1 MIKSI
6 KIKNFAIIK
15 DTEFKFHS
23 GLNIITGETGA
34 GKSVVAT
41 AISLALGSRA
51 DSTFIRHGASKATI
65 EMVAVFEE
73 KEYTV
78 VREVSSNGKNRCII
92 NGNGVPLG
100 RLISISEKSAQI
112 HGQFDNNLLLDPESH
127 IDLLDTFG
135 GQNILSYYL
144 QYINAFNEFS
154 EIKNRYNAL
163 ITSIKEDS
171 SKADFYRFS
180 IEEIDRSNL
189 VVGEDA
195 ELEDRMKFLQ
205 NAESISRAL
214 SDSYDA
220 LTSGDFSAESLI
232 GSALSNLQSVSESTK
247 DIASLSDDLD
257 SLSIQLSD
265 IISKMHTLLD
275 SSDFSER
282 ELDKIM
288 ERLSLIDSLKKK
300 YAPTIEEILE
310 YRDLIFEKLS
320 NMGSFDEQKEEL
332 KSMLEESRLKLYST
346 GNQLT
351 EARKK
356 VAKKLSDAVV
366 SELAELNFKN
376 ADIEV
381 SITPLKSPGPK
392 GMDEVELFITTNKGE
407 PLKPLAKVASGGE
420 VSRIM
425 LAIKAIT
432 ADSENIST
440 LIFDE
445 VDTGISG
452 ITASIVG
459 SKLQNLASNH
469 QVISITHLPQI
480 AAKGDHNYR
489 IYKESDDSET
499 YAYVEEITGEEKI
512 MEIAR
517 LLGGTKI
524 TNATIENARDL
535 IDNN

>member
-92 NGNGVPLG
+92 NRNGVPLG

-232 GSALSNLQSVSESTK
+232 GSALSNLQSVSEYTK

>member
-15 DTEFKFHS
+15 DTEFNFHS

-34 GKSVVAT
+34 GKSIVAT

-51 DSTFIRHGASKATI
+51 DSTFIRHGAPKATI
-65 EMVAVFEE
+65 EMIAELGD

-78 VREVSSNGKNRCII
+78 VREISSNGKNRCII
-92 NGNGVPLG
+92 NGDGVPLG
-100 RLISISEKSAQI
+100 RLISISEKNAQI
-112 HGQFDNNLLLDPESH
+112 HGQFDNNLLLNPETH

-144 QYINAFNEFS
+144 QYINSFNEFS
-154 EIKNRYNAL
+154 EIKNRYNKL
-163 ITSIKEDS
+163 VTSIKEDS
-171 SKADFYRFS
+171 SKADYYRYS
-180 IEEIDRSNL
+180 IEEIDRANL
-189 VVGEDA
+189 VDGEDA

-205 NAESISRAL
+205 NAETISRAL

-220 LTSGDFSAESLI
+220 LTSGDFSAENLI
-232 GSALSNLQSVSESTK
+232 GSALSNIKSVSEYTK
-247 DIASLSDDLD
+247 DIDSLSDNLE

-282 ELDKIM
+282 ELDEIM

-300 YAPTIEEILE
+300 YAPTIRGILAH
-310 YRDLIFEKLS
+310 RDELSEKLN
-320 NMGSFDEQKEEL
+320 NMESFDEQKEKL
-332 KSMLEESRLKLYST
+332 KALLEESRLKLYSD
-346 GNQLT
+346 GNSLT

-356 VAKKLSDAVV
+356 IGKELSKAVV
-366 SELAELNFKN
+366 SELAQLNFKD
-376 ADIEV
+376 ADIDV
-381 SITPLKSPGPK
+381 TITPLKAPGPK

-407 PLKPLAKVASGGE
+407 PLKPLAKIASGGE

-459 SKLQNLASNH
+459 NKLQDLAANH

-489 IYKESDDSET
+489 IYKESNDTET
-499 YAYVEEITGEEKI
+499 FAYVEEITGEDKL

-524 TNATIENARDL
+524 TKATIENAREL
-535 IDNN
+535 IESH

>member
-6 KIKNFAIIK
+6 RIKNFAIIK
-15 DTEFKFHS
+15 DTEFRFHS

-34 GKSVVAT
+34 GKSIVAT

-65 EMVAVFEE
+65 EMIAELGD

-78 VREVSSNGKNRCII
+78 VREISSNGKNRCII
-92 NGNGVPLG
+92 NGDGVPLG
-100 RLISISEKSAQI
+100 RLISISEKNAQI
-112 HGQFDNNLLLDPESH
+112 HGQFDNNLLLNPETH

-144 QYINAFNEFS
+144 QYINSFNEFS
-154 EIKNRYNAL
+154 EIKNRYNKL
-163 ITSIKEDS
+163 VTSIKEDS
-171 SKADFYRFS
+171 SKADYYRYS
-180 IEEIDRSNL
+180 IEEIDRANL
-189 VVGEDA
+189 VDGEDA

-205 NAESISRAL
+205 NAETISRAL

-220 LTSGDFSAESLI
+220 LTSGDFSAENLI
-232 GSALSNLQSVSESTK
+232 GSALSNIKSVSEYTK
-247 DIASLSDDLD
+247 DIDSLSDNLE

-282 ELDKIM
+282 ELDEIM

-300 YAPTIEEILE
+300 YAPTIRGILAH
-310 YRDLIFEKLS
+310 RDELSEKLN
-320 NMGSFDEQKEEL
+320 NMESFDEQKEKL
-332 KSMLEESRLKLYST
+332 KALLEESRLKFYSD
-346 GNQLT
+346 GNSLT

-356 VAKKLSDAVV
+356 IGKELSKAVV
-366 SELAELNFKN
+366 SELAQLNFKD
-376 ADIEV
+376 AYIDV
-381 SITPLKSPGPK
+381 TITPLKAPGPK

-407 PLKPLAKVASGGE
+407 PLKPLAKIASGGE

-459 SKLQNLASNH
+459 NKLQDLAANH

-489 IYKESDDSET
+489 IYKESNDSET
-499 YAYVEEITGEEKI
+499 FAYVEEITGEDKL

-524 TNATIENARDL
+524 TKATIENAREL
-535 IDNN
+535 IESN

>member
-23 GLNIITGETGA
+23 GSNIITGETGA

-41 AISLALGSRA
+41 AISLVLGSRA

-189 VVGEDA
+189 VVGEDT
-195 ELEDRMKFLQ
+195 ELEDRMKVLQ

-232 GSALSNLQSVSESTK
+232 GSALSNLQSVSGYTK
-247 DIASLSDDLD
+247 DIASLSEDLD

-265 IISKMHTLLD
+265 VISKMHTLLD

-282 ELDKIM
+282 ELDEIM

-300 YAPTIEEILE
+300 YAPTIDEILE
-310 YRDLIFEKLS
+310 HRDLIFEKLS
-320 NMGSFDEQKEEL
+320 NMESFDEQKEEL

>member
-6 KIKNFAIIK
+6 RIKNFAIIK
-15 DTEFKFHS
+15 DTEFRFHS

-34 GKSVVAT
+34 GKSIVAT

-65 EMVAVFEE
+65 EMIAELGD

-78 VREVSSNGKNRCII
+78 VREISSNGKNRCII
-92 NGNGVPLG
+92 NGDGVPLG
-100 RLISISEKSAQI
+100 RLISISEKNAQI
-112 HGQFDNNLLLDPESH
+112 HGQFDNNLLLNPETH

-144 QYINAFNEFS
+144 QYINSFNEFS
-154 EIKNRYNAL
+154 EIKNRYNKL
-163 ITSIKEDS
+163 VTSIKEDS
-171 SKADFYRFS
+171 SKADYYRYS
-180 IEEIDRSNL
+180 IEEIDRANL
-189 VVGEDA
+189 VDGEDA

-205 NAESISRAL
+205 NAETISRAL

-220 LTSGDFSAESLI
+220 LTSGDFSAENLI
-232 GSALSNLQSVSESTK
+232 GSALSNIKSVSEYTK
-247 DIASLSDDLD
+247 DIDSLSDNLE

-282 ELDKIM
+282 ELDEIM

-300 YAPTIEEILE
+300 YAPTIRGILAH
-310 YRDLIFEKLS
+310 RDELSEKLN
-320 NMGSFDEQKEEL
+320 NMESFDEQKEEL
-332 KSMLEESRLKLYST
+332 KALLEESRLKLYSD
-346 GNQLT
+346 GKSLT

-356 VAKKLSDAVV
+356 IGKELSKAVV
-366 SELAELNFKN
+366 SELAQLNFKD
-376 ADIEV
+376 ADIDV
-381 SITPLKSPGPK
+381 TITPLKAPGPK

-407 PLKPLAKVASGGE
+407 PLKPLAKIASGGE

-459 SKLQNLASNH
+459 NKLQDLAANH

-499 YAYVEEITGEEKI
+499 FAYVEEITGEDKL

-524 TNATIENARDL
+524 TKATIENAREL
-535 IDNN
+535 IESN

>member
-6 KIKNFAIIK
+6 RIKNFAIIK
-15 DTEFKFHS
+15 DTEFRFHS

-34 GKSVVAT
+34 GKSIVAT

-65 EMVAVFEE
+65 EMIAELGD

-78 VREVSSNGKNRCII
+78 VREISSNGKNRCII
-92 NGNGVPLG
+92 NGDGVPLG
-100 RLISISEKSAQI
+100 RLISISEKNAQI
-112 HGQFDNNLLLDPESH
+112 HGQFDNNLLLNPETH

-144 QYINAFNEFS
+144 QYINSFNEFS
-154 EIKNRYNAL
+154 EIKNRYNKL
-163 ITSIKEDS
+163 VTSIKEDS
-171 SKADFYRFS
+171 SKADYYRYS
-180 IEEIDRSNL
+180 IEEIDRANL
-189 VVGEDA
+189 VDGEDA

-205 NAESISRAL
+205 NAETISRAL

-220 LTSGDFSAESLI
+220 LTSGDFSAENLI
-232 GSALSNLQSVSESTK
+232 GSALSNIKSVSEYTK
-247 DIASLSDDLD
+247 DIDSLSDNLE

-282 ELDKIM
+282 ELDEIM

-300 YAPTIEEILE
+300 YAPTIRGILAH
-310 YRDLIFEKLS
+310 RDELSEKLN
-320 NMGSFDEQKEEL
+320 NMESFDEQKEKL
-332 KSMLEESRLKLYST
+332 KALLEESRLKLYSD
-346 GNQLT
+346 GNSLT

-356 VAKKLSDAVV
+356 IGKELSKAVV
-366 SELAELNFKN
+366 SELAQLNFKD
-376 ADIEV
+376 ADIDV
-381 SITPLKSPGPK
+381 TITPLKAPGPK

-407 PLKPLAKVASGGE
+407 PLKPLAKIASGGE

-459 SKLQNLASNH
+459 NELQDLAANH

-489 IYKESDDSET
+489 IYKESNDSET
-499 YAYVEEITGEEKI
+499 FAYVEEITGEDKL

-524 TNATIENARDL
+524 TKATIENAREL
-535 IDNN
+535 IESN

>member
-6 KIKNFAIIK
+6 RIKNFAIIK
-15 DTEFKFHS
+15 DTEFRFHS

-34 GKSVVAT
+34 GKSIVAT

-65 EMVAVFEE
+65 EMIAELGD

-78 VREVSSNGKNRCII
+78 VREISSNGKNRCII
-92 NGNGVPLG
+92 NGDGVPLG
-100 RLISISEKSAQI
+100 RLISISEKNAQI
-112 HGQFDNNLLLDPESH
+112 HGQFDNNLLLNPETH

-144 QYINAFNEFS
+144 QYINSFNEFS
-154 EIKNRYNAL
+154 EIKNRYNKL
-163 ITSIKEDS
+163 VTSIKEDS
-171 SKADFYRFS
+171 SKADYYRYS
-180 IEEIDRSNL
+180 IEEIDRANL
-189 VVGEDA
+189 VDGEDA

-205 NAESISRAL
+205 NAETISRAL

-220 LTSGDFSAESLI
+220 LTSGDFSAENLI
-232 GSALSNLQSVSESTK
+232 GSALSNIKSVSEYTK
-247 DIASLSDDLD
+247 DIDSLSDNLE

-282 ELDKIM
+282 ELDEIM

-300 YAPTIEEILE
+300 YAPTIRGILAH
-310 YRDLIFEKLS
+310 RDELSEKLN
-320 NMGSFDEQKEEL
+320 NMESFDEQKEEL
-332 KSMLEESRLKLYST
+332 KALLEESRLKLYSD
-346 GNQLT
+346 GKSLT

-356 VAKKLSDAVV
+356 IGKELSKAVV
-366 SELAELNFKN
+366 SELAQLNFKD
-376 ADIEV
+376 ADIDV
-381 SITPLKSPGPK
+381 SITPLKAPGPK

-459 SKLQNLASNH
+459 NKLQDLAANH

-480 AAKGDHNYR
+480 AAKGEHNYR

-499 YAYVEEITGEEKI
+499 FAYVEEITGEDKL

-524 TNATIENARDL
+524 TTATIENAREL
-535 IDNN
+535 IDSN

>member
-154 EIKNRYNAL
+154 DIKNRYNAL

-232 GSALSNLQSVSESTK
+232 GSALSNLQSVSGYTK
-247 DIASLSDDLD
+247 DIASLSEDLD

-265 IISKMHTLLD
+265 VISKMHTLLD

-282 ELDKIM
+282 ELDEIM

-300 YAPTIEEILE
+300 YAPTIDEILE
-310 YRDLIFEKLS
+310 HRDLIFEKLS
-320 NMGSFDEQKEEL
+320 NMGSFDGQKEEL

>member
-100 RLISISEKSAQI
+100 RLVSISEKSAQI

-154 EIKNRYNAL
+154 DIKNRYNTL

-180 IEEIDRSNL
+180 IEEINRTNL

-232 GSALSNLQSVSESTK
+232 GSALSNLQSVSGYTK
-247 DIASLSDDLD
+247 DIASLSEDLD

-265 IISKMHTLLD
+265 VISKMHTLLD

-282 ELDKIM
+282 ELDEIM

>member
-6 KIKNFAIIK
+6 RIKNFAIIK
-15 DTEFKFHS
+15 DTEFRFHS

-34 GKSVVAT
+34 GKSIVAT

-65 EMVAVFEE
+65 EMIAELGD

-78 VREVSSNGKNRCII
+78 VREISSNGKNRCII
-92 NGNGVPLG
+92 NGDGVPLG
-100 RLISISEKSAQI
+100 RLISISEKNAQI
-112 HGQFDNNLLLDPESH
+112 HGQFDNNLLLNPETH

-144 QYINAFNEFS
+144 QYINSFNEFS
-154 EIKNRYNAL
+154 EIKNRYNKL
-163 ITSIKEDS
+163 VTSIKEDS
-171 SKADFYRFS
+171 SKADYYRYS
-180 IEEIDRSNL
+180 IEEIDRANL
-189 VVGEDA
+189 VDGEDA

-205 NAESISRAL
+205 NAETISRAL

-220 LTSGDFSAESLI
+220 LTSGDFSAENLI
-232 GSALSNLQSVSESTK
+232 GSALSNIKSVSEYTK
-247 DIASLSDDLD
+247 DIDSLSDNLE

-282 ELDKIM
+282 ELDEIM

-300 YAPTIEEILE
+300 YAPTIRGILAH
-310 YRDLIFEKLS
+310 RDELSEKLN
-320 NMGSFDEQKEEL
+320 NMESFDEQKEKL
-332 KSMLEESRLKLYST
+332 KALLEESRLKLYSD
-346 GNQLT
+346 GKSLT

-356 VAKKLSDAVV
+356 IGKELSKAVV
-366 SELAELNFKN
+366 SELAQLNFKD
-376 ADIEV
+376 ADIDV
-381 SITPLKSPGPK
+381 TITPLKAPGPK

-407 PLKPLAKVASGGE
+407 PLKPLAKIASGGE

-459 SKLQNLASNH
+459 NKLQDLAANH

-499 YAYVEEITGEEKI
+499 FAYVEEITGEDKL

-524 TNATIENARDL
+524 TKATIENAREL
-535 IDNN
+535 IDSN

>member
-65 EMVAVFEE
+65 EMIAVFEE

-189 VVGEDA
+189 VVGEDT
-195 ELEDRMKFLQ
+195 ELEDRMKVLQ

-232 GSALSNLQSVSESTK
+232 GSALSNLQSVSGYTK
-247 DIASLSDDLD
+247 DIASLSEDLD

-265 IISKMHTLLD
+265 VISKMHTLLD

-282 ELDKIM
+282 ELDEIM

-320 NMGSFDEQKEEL
+320 NMGSFDEQKEKL

-356 VAKKLSDAVV
+356 VAKELSDAVV

>member
-6 KIKNFAIIK
+6 RIKNFAIIK
-15 DTEFKFHS
+15 DTEFRFHS

-34 GKSVVAT
+34 GKSIVAT

-65 EMVAVFEE
+65 EMIAELGD

-78 VREVSSNGKNRCII
+78 VREISSNGKNRCII
-92 NGNGVPLG
+92 NGDGVPLG
-100 RLISISEKSAQI
+100 RLISISEKNAQI
-112 HGQFDNNLLLDPESH
+112 HGQFDNNLLLNPETH

-144 QYINAFNEFS
+144 QYINSFNEFS
-154 EIKNRYNAL
+154 EIKNRYNKL
-163 ITSIKEDS
+163 VTSIKEDS
-171 SKADFYRFS
+171 SKADYYRYS
-180 IEEIDRSNL
+180 IEEIDRANL
-189 VVGEDA
+189 VDGEDA

-205 NAESISRAL
+205 NAETISRAL

-220 LTSGDFSAESLI
+220 LTSGDFSAENLI
-232 GSALSNLQSVSESTK
+232 GSALSNIKSVSEYTK
-247 DIASLSDDLD
+247 DIDSLSDNLE

-282 ELDKIM
+282 ELDEIM

-300 YAPTIEEILE
+300 YAPTIRGILAH
-310 YRDLIFEKLS
+310 RDELSEKLN
-320 NMGSFDEQKEEL
+320 NMESFDEQKEKL
-332 KSMLEESRLKLYST
+332 KALLEESRLKLYSD
-346 GNQLT
+346 GNSLT

-356 VAKKLSDAVV
+356 IGKELSKAVV
-366 SELAELNFKN
+366 SELAQLNFKD
-376 ADIEV
+376 ADIDV
-381 SITPLKSPGPK
+381 TITPLKAPGPK

-407 PLKPLAKVASGGE
+407 PLKSLAKIASGGE

-459 SKLQNLASNH
+459 NKLQDLAANH

-489 IYKESDDSET
+489 IYKESNDSET
-499 YAYVEEITGEEKI
+499 FAYVEEITGEDKL

-524 TNATIENARDL
+524 TKATIENAREL
-535 IDNN
+535 IESR

>member
-15 DTEFKFHS
+15 DTEFNFHS

-51 DSTFIRHGASKATI
+51 DSTFIRHGASKATV
-65 EMVAVFEE
+65 EMIAELGD

-78 VREVSSNGKNRCII
+78 VREISSNGKNRCII
-92 NGNGVPLG
+92 NGDGVPLG
-100 RLISISEKSAQI
+100 RLISISEKNAQI
-112 HGQFDNNLLLDPESH
+112 HGQFDNNLLLNPETH

-144 QYINAFNEFS
+144 TYINSFNEFS
-154 EIKNRYNAL
+154 EIKDKYNKL
-163 ITSIKEDS
+163 VTSIKEDS
-171 SKADFYRFS
+171 SKADYYRYS
-180 IEEIDRSNL
+180 IEEIDRANL
-189 VVGEDA
+189 VDGEDA

-205 NAESISRAL
+205 NAEAISRAL

-220 LTSGDFSAESLI
+220 LTSGDFSAENLI
-232 GSALSNLQSVSESTK
+232 GSALSNIKSVSEYTK
-247 DIASLSDDLD
+247 DIDSLSDNLE

-282 ELDKIM
+282 ELDEIM

-300 YAPTIEEILE
+300 YAPTIREILA
-310 YRDLIFEKLS
+310 YRNELSEKLN
-320 NMGSFDEQKEEL
+320 NMDSFDEQKEEL
-332 KSMLEESRLKLYST
+332 KALLEESRLKLYSD
-346 GNQLT
+346 GNALT

-356 VAKKLSDAVV
+356 VGKELSEAVV
-366 SELAELNFKN
+366 SELTQLNFKD
-376 ADIEV
+376 ADIKV
-381 SITPLKSPGPK
+381 AITPLKAPGPK

-452 ITASIVG
+452 LTASIVG
-459 SKLQNLASNH
+459 NKLQSLARNH

-499 YAYVEEITGEEKI
+499 FAYVEEITGEDKL

-524 TNATIENARDL
+524 TKATIENARDL
-535 IDNN
+535 IESH

>member
-15 DTEFKFHS
+15 DTEFNFHS

-51 DSTFIRHGASKATI
+51 DSTFIRHGASKATV
-65 EMVAVFEE
+65 EMLAEFGD

-78 VREVSSNGKNRCII
+78 VREISSNGKNRCII
-92 NGNGVPLG
+92 NGDGVPLG
-100 RLISISEKSAQI
+100 RLISISEKNAQI
-112 HGQFDNNLLLDPESH
+112 HGQFDNNLLLNPETH

-144 QYINAFNEFS
+144 TYINSFNEFS
-154 EIKNRYNAL
+154 DIKNKYNKL
-163 ITSIKEDS
+163 VTSIKEDS
-171 SKADFYRFS
+171 SKADYYRYS
-180 IEEIDRSNL
+180 IEEIDRANL
-189 VVGEDA
+189 VDGEDA

-205 NAESISRAL
+205 NAEAISRAL

-220 LTSGDFSAESLI
+220 LTSGDFSAENLI
-232 GSALSNLQSVSESTK
+232 GSALSNIKSVSEYTK
-247 DIASLSDDLD
+247 DIDSLSDNLE

-282 ELDKIM
+282 ELDEIM
-288 ERLSLIDSLKKK
+288 ESLSLIDSLKKK
-300 YAPTIEEILE
+300 YAPTIREILA
-310 YRDLIFEKLS
+310 YRNELSEKLN
-320 NMGSFDEQKEEL
+320 NMDSFDEQKEEL
-332 KSMLEESRLKLYST
+332 KALLEESRLKLYSD
-346 GNQLT
+346 GNALT

-356 VAKKLSDAVV
+356 VGKELSEAVV
-366 SELAELNFKN
+366 SELTQLNFKD

-381 SITPLKSPGPK
+381 AITPLKAPGPK
-392 GMDEVELFITTNKGE
+392 GIDEVELFITTNKGE

-459 SKLQNLASNH
+459 NKLQSLARNH

-499 YAYVEEITGEEKI
+499 FAYVEEITGEDKL

-524 TNATIENARDL
+524 TKATIENARDL
-535 IDNN
+535 IESH

>member
-6 KIKNFAIIK
+6 RIKNFAIIK
-15 DTEFKFHS
+15 DTEFRFHS

-34 GKSVVAT
+34 GKSIVAT

-51 DSTFIRHGASKATI
+51 DSTFIRHGASNATI
-65 EMVAVFEE
+65 EMIAEFGG

-78 VREVSSNGKNRCII
+78 VREISSNGKNRCII
-92 NGNGVPLG
+92 NGDGVPLG
-100 RLISISEKSAQI
+100 RLISISEKNAQI
-112 HGQFDNNLLLDPESH
+112 HGQFDNNLLLNPETH

-144 QYINAFNEFS
+144 QYINSFNEFS
-154 EIKNRYNAL
+154 EIKNRYNKL
-163 ITSIKEDS
+163 VTSIKEDS
-171 SKADFYRFS
+171 SKADYYRYS
-180 IEEIDRSNL
+180 IEEIDRANL
-189 VVGEDA
+189 VDGEDT

-205 NAESISRAL
+205 NAETISRAL

-220 LTSGDFSAESLI
+220 LTSGDFSAENLI
-232 GSALSNLQSVSESTK
+232 GSALSNIKSVSEYTK
-247 DIASLSDDLD
+247 DIDSLSDNLE

-282 ELDKIM
+282 ELDEIM

-300 YAPTIEEILE
+300 YAPTIRGILAH
-310 YRDLIFEKLS
+310 RDELSEKLN
-320 NMGSFDEQKEEL
+320 NMESFDEQKEEL
-332 KSMLEESRLKLYST
+332 KALLEESRLKLYSE
-346 GNQLT
+346 GKSLT

-356 VAKKLSDAVV
+356 IGKELSKAVL
-366 SELAELNFKN
+366 SELAQLNFKD
-376 ADIEV
+376 ADIDV
-381 SITPLKSPGPK
+381 TITPLKAPGPK

-459 SKLQNLASNH
+459 NKLQDLAANH

-489 IYKESDDSET
+489 IYKESNDTET
-499 YAYVEEITGEEKI
+499 FAYVEEITGEDKL

-524 TNATIENARDL
+524 TTATIENAREL
-535 IDNN
+535 IDSN

>member
-73 KEYTV
+73 KEYAV

-189 VVGEDA
+189 VVGEDT
-195 ELEDRMKFLQ
+195 ELEDRMKVLQ

-232 GSALSNLQSVSESTK
+232 GSALSNLQSVSEYTK

-288 ERLSLIDSLKKK
+288 ERLSLIDSIKKK

-320 NMGSFDEQKEEL
+320 KMGSFDEQKEEL

>member
-15 DTEFKFHS
+15 DTEFEFHS

-154 EIKNRYNAL
+154 DIKNRYNAL

-232 GSALSNLQSVSESTK
+232 GSALSNLQSVSGYTK
-247 DIASLSDDLD
+247 DIASLSEDLD

-265 IISKMHTLLD
+265 VISKMHTLLD

-282 ELDKIM
+282 ELDEIM

-300 YAPTIEEILE
+300 YAPTIDEILE
-310 YRDLIFEKLS
+310 HRDLIFEKLS

-381 SITPLKSPGPK
+381 SIIPLKSPGPK

>member
-232 GSALSNLQSVSESTK
+232 GSALSNLQSVSEYTK

-535 IDNN
+535 IDTN

>member
-127 IDLLDTFG
+127 IDLLDNFG
-135 GQNILSYYL
+135 GQNVLSYYL

-171 SKADFYRFS
+171 SKADFYRYS

-232 GSALSNLQSVSESTK
+232 GSALSNLQSVSGYTK
-247 DIASLSDDLD
+247 DIASLSEDLD

-265 IISKMHTLLD
+265 VISKMHTLLD

-282 ELDKIM
+282 ELDEIM
-288 ERLSLIDSLKKK
+288 ERLSLIDILKKK

-310 YRDLIFEKLS
+310 HRDLIFEKLS

-366 SELAELNFKN
+366 SELAELNLKN

-445 VDTGISG
+445 IDTGISG

>member
-15 DTEFKFHS
+15 DTEFNFHS

-51 DSTFIRHGASKATI
+51 DSTFIRHGASKATV
-65 EMVAVFEE
+65 EMIAELGD

-78 VREVSSNGKNRCII
+78 VREISSNGKNRCII
-92 NGNGVPLG
+92 NGDGVPLG
-100 RLISISEKSAQI
+100 RLISISEKNAQI
-112 HGQFDNNLLLDPESH
+112 HGQFDNNLLLNPETH

-144 QYINAFNEFS
+144 TYINSFNEFS
-154 EIKNRYNAL
+154 DIKNRYNKL
-163 ITSIKEDS
+163 VTSIKEDS
-171 SKADFYRFS
+171 SKADYYRYS
-180 IEEIDRSNL
+180 IEEIDRANL
-189 VVGEDA
+189 VDGEDA
-195 ELEDRMKFLQ
+195 ELEDRMKILQ
-205 NAESISRAL
+205 NAEAISRAL

-220 LTSGDFSAESLI
+220 LTSGDFSAENLI
-232 GSALSNLQSVSESTK
+232 GSALSNIKSVSEYTK
-247 DIASLSDDLD
+247 DIDSLSDNLE

-282 ELDKIM
+282 ELDEIM

-300 YAPTIEEILE
+300 YAPTIREIISHRNELS
-310 YRDLIFEKLS
+310 EKLN
-320 NMGSFDEQKEEL
+320 NMDSFDEQKEEL
-332 KSMLEESRLKLYST
+332 KALLEESRLKLYSD
-346 GNQLT
+346 GNVLT

-356 VAKKLSDAVV
+356 VGKELSEAVV
-366 SELAELNFKN
+366 SELTQLNFKD

-381 SITPLKSPGPK
+381 AITPLKAPGPK
-392 GMDEVELFITTNKGE
+392 GIDEVELFITTNKGE

-459 SKLQNLASNH
+459 NKLQSLARNH

-499 YAYVEEITGEEKI
+499 FAYVEEITGEDKL

-524 TNATIENARDL
+524 TKATIENARDL
-535 IDNN
+535 IESN

>member
-6 KIKNFAIIK
+6 RIKNFAIIK
-15 DTEFKFHS
+15 DTEFRFHS

-34 GKSVVAT
+34 GKSIVAT

-65 EMVAVFEE
+65 EMIAELGD

-78 VREVSSNGKNRCII
+78 VREISSNGKNRCII
-92 NGNGVPLG
+92 NGDGVPLG
-100 RLISISEKSAQI
+100 RLISISEKNAQI
-112 HGQFDNNLLLDPESH
+112 HGQFDNNLLLNPETH

-144 QYINAFNEFS
+144 QYINSFNEFS
-154 EIKNRYNAL
+154 EIKNRYNKL
-163 ITSIKEDS
+163 VTSIKEDS
-171 SKADFYRFS
+171 SKADYYRYS
-180 IEEIDRSNL
+180 IEEIDRANL
-189 VVGEDA
+189 VDGEDA

-205 NAESISRAL
+205 NAETISRAL

-220 LTSGDFSAESLI
+220 LTSGDFSAENLI
-232 GSALSNLQSVSESTK
+232 GSALSNIKSVSEYTK
-247 DIASLSDDLD
+247 DIDSLSDNLE

-282 ELDKIM
+282 ELDEIM

-300 YAPTIEEILE
+300 YAPTIRGILAH
-310 YRDLIFEKLS
+310 RDELSEKLN
-320 NMGSFDEQKEEL
+320 NMESFDEQKEEL
-332 KSMLEESRLKLYST
+332 KALLEESRLKLYSD
-346 GNQLT
+346 GKSLT

-356 VAKKLSDAVV
+356 IGKELSKAVV
-366 SELAELNFKN
+366 SELAQLNFKD
-376 ADIEV
+376 ADIDV
-381 SITPLKSPGPK
+381 TITPLKAPGPK

-407 PLKPLAKVASGGE
+407 PLKPLAKIASGGE

-459 SKLQNLASNH
+459 NKLQDLAANH

-499 YAYVEEITGEEKI
+499 FAYVEEITGEDKL

-524 TNATIENARDL
+524 TKATIENAREL
-535 IDNN
+535 IESH

>member
-6 KIKNFAIIK
+6 RIKNFAIIK
-15 DTEFKFHS
+15 DTEFRFHS

-34 GKSVVAT
+34 GKSIVAT

-65 EMVAVFEE
+65 EMIAELGD

-78 VREVSSNGKNRCII
+78 VREISSNGKNRCII
-92 NGNGVPLG
+92 NGDGVPLG
-100 RLISISEKSAQI
+100 RLISISEKNAQI
-112 HGQFDNNLLLDPESH
+112 HGQFDNNHLLNPETH

-144 QYINAFNEFS
+144 QYINSFNEFS
-154 EIKNRYNAL
+154 EIKNRYNKL
-163 ITSIKEDS
+163 VTSIKEDS
-171 SKADFYRFS
+171 SKADYYRYS
-180 IEEIDRSNL
+180 IEEIDRANL
-189 VVGEDA
+189 VDGEDA

-205 NAESISRAL
+205 NAETISRAL

-220 LTSGDFSAESLI
+220 LTSGDFSAENLI
-232 GSALSNLQSVSESTK
+232 GSALSNIKSVSEYTK
-247 DIASLSDDLD
+247 DIDSLSDNLE

-282 ELDKIM
+282 ELDEIM

-300 YAPTIEEILE
+300 YAPTIRGILAH
-310 YRDLIFEKLS
+310 RDELSEKLN
-320 NMGSFDEQKEEL
+320 NMESFDEQKEKL
-332 KSMLEESRLKLYST
+332 KALLEESRLKLYSD
-346 GNQLT
+346 GNSLT

-356 VAKKLSDAVV
+356 IGKELSKAVV
-366 SELAELNFKN
+366 SELAQLNFKD
-376 ADIEV
+376 ADIDV
-381 SITPLKSPGPK
+381 TITPLKAPGPK

-407 PLKPLAKVASGGE
+407 PLKPLAKIASGGE

-459 SKLQNLASNH
+459 NKLQDLAANH

-489 IYKESDDSET
+489 IYKESNDSET
-499 YAYVEEITGEEKI
+499 FAYVEEITGEDKL

-524 TNATIENARDL
+524 TKATIENAREL
-535 IDNN
+535 IESN

>member
-100 RLISISEKSAQI
+100 RLISISEKNAQI

-171 SKADFYRFS
+171 SKADFYRYS

-232 GSALSNLQSVSESTK
+232 GSALSNLQSISGYTK
-247 DIASLSDDLD
+247 DIASLSEDLD

-265 IISKMHTLLD
+265 VISKKHTLLD

-282 ELDKIM
+282 ELDEIM

-310 YRDLIFEKLS
+310 HRDLIFERLS
-320 NMGSFDEQKEEL
+320 NIGSFDEQKEEL

>member
-154 EIKNRYNAL
+154 DIKNRYNAL

-232 GSALSNLQSVSESTK
+232 GSVLSNLQSVSGYTK
-247 DIASLSDDLD
+247 DIASLSEDLD

-265 IISKMHTLLD
+265 VISKMHTLLD

-282 ELDKIM
+282 ELDEIM

-300 YAPTIEEILE
+300 YAPTIDEILE
-310 YRDLIFEKLS
+310 HRDLIFEKLS

-469 QVISITHLPQI
+469 QIISITHLPQI

>member
-232 GSALSNLQSVSESTK
+232 GSALSNLQSVSEYTK

-265 IISKMHTLLD
+265 VISKMHTLLD

-282 ELDKIM
+282 ELDEIM

-320 NMGSFDEQKEEL
+320 NMESFDEQKEEL

>member
-1 MIKSI
+1 MIKSLR
-6 KIKNFAIIK
+6 IKNFAIIK
-15 DTEFKFHS
+15 DTEFNFHS

-41 AISLALGSRA
+41 AISLSLGSRA
-51 DSTFIRHGASKATI
+51 DSTFIRHGASKATV
-65 EMVAVFEE
+65 EMIAELGD

-78 VREVSSNGKNRCII
+78 VREISSNGKNRCII
-92 NGNGVPLG
+92 NGDGVPLG
-100 RLISISEKSAQI
+100 RLISISEKNAQI
-112 HGQFDNNLLLDPESH
+112 HGQFDNNLLLNPETH

-135 GQNILSYYL
+135 GQTILSYYL
-144 QYINAFNEFS
+144 TYINSFNDFS
-154 EIKNRYNAL
+154 DIKNRYNKL
-163 ITSIKEDS
+163 VTSIKEDS
-171 SKADFYRFS
+171 YKADYYRYS
-180 IEEIDRSNL
+180 IEEIDRANL
-189 VVGEDA
+189 VDGEDA

-205 NAESISRAL
+205 NAEAISRAL

-220 LTSGDFSAESLI
+220 LTSGDFSAENLI
-232 GSALSNLQSVSESTK
+232 GSALSNIKSVSEYTK
-247 DIASLSDDLD
+247 DIDSLSDNLE

-282 ELDKIM
+282 ELDEIM

-300 YAPTIEEILE
+300 YAPTIREIISHRNELS
-310 YRDLIFEKLS
+310 EKLN
-320 NMGSFDEQKEEL
+320 NMESFDEQKEAL
-332 KSMLEESRLKLYST
+332 KALLEESRLKLYSD
-346 GNQLT
+346 GNALT

-356 VAKKLSDAVV
+356 VGKELSEAVV
-366 SELAELNFKN
+366 SELTQLNFKD

-381 SITPLKSPGPK
+381 AITPLKAPGPK

-459 SKLQNLASNH
+459 NKLQSLARNH

-489 IYKESDDSET
+489 IYKQSDDSET
-499 YAYVEEITGEEKI
+499 FAYVEEITGEDKL

-524 TNATIENARDL
+524 TKATIENARDL
-535 IDNN
+535 IESH

>member
-15 DTEFKFHS
+15 DTEFEFHS

-154 EIKNRYNAL
+154 DIKNRYNAL

-232 GSALSNLQSVSESTK
+232 GSALSNLQSVSGYTK
-247 DIASLSDDLD
+247 DIASLSEDLD

-265 IISKMHTLLD
+265 VISKMHTLLD

-282 ELDKIM
+282 ELDEIM

-300 YAPTIEEILE
+300 YAPTIDEILE
-310 YRDLIFEKLS
+310 HRDLIFEKLS

>member
-100 RLISISEKSAQI
+100 RLISISEKNAQI

-171 SKADFYRFS
+171 SKADFYRYS

-232 GSALSNLQSVSESTK
+232 GSALSNLQSISGYTK
-247 DIASLSDDLD
+247 DIASLSEDLD

-265 IISKMHTLLD
+265 VISKMHTLLD

-282 ELDKIM
+282 ELDEIM

-310 YRDLIFEKLS
+310 HRDLIFERLS
-320 NMGSFDEQKEEL
+320 NIGSFDEQKEEL

-469 QVISITHLPQI
+469 QIISITHLPQI

>member
-15 DTEFKFHS
+15 DTEFNFHS

-51 DSTFIRHGASKATI
+51 DSTFIRHGASKATV
-65 EMVAVFEE
+65 EMLAEFGD

-78 VREVSSNGKNRCII
+78 VREISSNGKNRCII
-92 NGNGVPLG
+92 NGDGVPLG
-100 RLISISEKSAQI
+100 RLISISEKNAQI
-112 HGQFDNNLLLDPESH
+112 HGQFDNNLLLNPETH

-144 QYINAFNEFS
+144 TYINSFNEFS
-154 EIKNRYNAL
+154 EIKDKYNKL
-163 ITSIKEDS
+163 VTSIKEDS
-171 SKADFYRFS
+171 SKADYYRYS
-180 IEEIDRSNL
+180 IEEIDRANL
-189 VVGEDA
+189 VDGEDA

-205 NAESISRAL
+205 NAEAISRAL

-220 LTSGDFSAESLI
+220 LTSGDFSAENLI
-232 GSALSNLQSVSESTK
+232 GSALSNIKSVSEYTK
-247 DIASLSDDLD
+247 DIDSLSDNLE

-282 ELDKIM
+282 ELDEIM

-300 YAPTIEEILE
+300 YAPTIREILA
-310 YRDLIFEKLS
+310 YRNEISETLN
-320 NMGSFDEQKEEL
+320 NMDSFDEQKEEL
-332 KSMLEESRLKLYST
+332 KALLEESRLKLYSD
-346 GNQLT
+346 GNALT

-356 VAKKLSDAVV
+356 VGKELSEAVV
-366 SELAELNFKN
+366 SELTQLNFKD

-381 SITPLKSPGPK
+381 AITPLKAPGPK

-459 SKLQNLASNH
+459 NKLQSLARNH

-499 YAYVEEITGEEKI
+499 FAYVEEITGEDKL

-524 TNATIENARDL
+524 TKATIENARDL
-535 IDNN
+535 IESH

>member
-15 DTEFKFHS
+15 DTEFNFHS

-51 DSTFIRHGASKATI
+51 DSTFIRHGASKATV
-65 EMVAVFEE
+65 EMLAELGD

-78 VREVSSNGKNRCII
+78 VREISSNGKNRCII
-92 NGNGVPLG
+92 NGDGVPLG
-100 RLISISEKSAQI
+100 RLISISEKNAQI
-112 HGQFDNNLLLDPESH
+112 HGQFDNNLLLNPETH

-154 EIKNRYNAL
+154 DIKNRYNKL
-163 ITSIKEDS
+163 VTSIKEDS
-171 SKADFYRFS
+171 SKSDYYRYS
-180 IEEIDRSNL
+180 IEQIDRANL
-189 VVGEDA
+189 VDGEDA

-205 NAESISRAL
+205 NAEAISRAL

-220 LTSGDFSAESLI
+220 LTSGDFSAENLI
-232 GSALSNLQSVSESTK
+232 GSALSNIKSVSEYTK
-247 DIASLSDDLD
+247 DIDSLSDNLE

-282 ELDKIM
+282 ELDEIM

-300 YAPTIEEILE
+300 YAPTIREILA
-310 YRDLIFEKLS
+310 YRNELSEKLN
-320 NMGSFDEQKEEL
+320 NMDSFDEQKEEL
-332 KSMLEESRLKLYST
+332 KALLEESRLKLYSD
-346 GNQLT
+346 GNALT

-356 VAKKLSDAVV
+356 VGKELSKAVV
-366 SELAELNFKN
+366 SELTQLNFKD

-381 SITPLKSPGPK
+381 AITPLKAPGSK

-459 SKLQNLASNH
+459 NKLQSLARNH

-489 IYKESDDSET
+489 IYKESNDSET
-499 YAYVEEITGEEKI
+499 FAYVDEITGEDKL

-524 TNATIENARDL
+524 TKATIENARDL
-535 IDNN
+535 IESH

>member
-154 EIKNRYNAL
+154 DIKNRYNAL

-232 GSALSNLQSVSESTK
+232 GSALSNLQSVSGYTK
-247 DIASLSDDLD
+247 DIASLSEDLD

-265 IISKMHTLLD
+265 VISKMHTLLD

-282 ELDKIM
+282 ELDEIM

-300 YAPTIEEILE
+300 YAPTIDEILE
-310 YRDLIFEKLS
+310 HRDLIFEKLS

-469 QVISITHLPQI
+469 QIISITHLPQI

>member
-15 DTEFKFHS
+15 DTEFNFHS

-51 DSTFIRHGASKATI
+51 DSTFIRHGASKATV
-65 EMVAVFEE
+65 EMLAEFGD

-78 VREVSSNGKNRCII
+78 VREISSNGKNRCII
-92 NGNGVPLG
+92 NGDGVPLG
-100 RLISISEKSAQI
+100 RLISISEKNAQI
-112 HGQFDNNLLLDPESH
+112 HGQFDNNLLLNPETH

-144 QYINAFNEFS
+144 TYINSFNEFS
-154 EIKNRYNAL
+154 DIKNRYNKL
-163 ITSIKEDS
+163 VTSIKEDS
-171 SKADFYRFS
+171 SKADYYRYS
-180 IEEIDRSNL
+180 IEEIDRANL
-189 VVGEDA
+189 VDGEDA

-205 NAESISRAL
+205 NAEAISRAL
-214 SDSYDA
+214 SNSYDA
-220 LTSGDFSAESLI
+220 LTSGDFSAENLI
-232 GSALSNLQSVSESTK
+232 GSALSNIKSVSEYTK
-247 DIASLSDDLD
+247 DIDSLSDNLE

-282 ELDKIM
+282 ELDEII

-300 YAPTIEEILE
+300 YAPTIREIISHRNELS
-310 YRDLIFEKLS
+310 EKLN
-320 NMGSFDEQKEEL
+320 NMESFDEQKEAL
-332 KSMLEESRLKLYST
+332 KALLEESRLKLYSD
-346 GNQLT
+346 GNALT

-356 VAKKLSDAVV
+356 VGKELSEAVV
-366 SELAELNFKN
+366 SELTQLNFKD

-381 SITPLKSPGPK
+381 AITPLKAPGPK
-392 GMDEVELFITTNKGE
+392 GIDEVKLFITTNKGE

-459 SKLQNLASNH
+459 NKLQSLARNH

-499 YAYVEEITGEEKI
+499 FAYVEEITGEDKL

-524 TNATIENARDL
+524 TKATIENARDL
-535 IDNN
+535 IESH

>member
-6 KIKNFAIIK
+6 RIKNFAIIK

-51 DSTFIRHGASKATI
+51 DSTFIRHGASKATV
-65 EMVAVFEE
+65 EMIAELGD

-78 VREVSSNGKNRCII
+78 IREISANGKNRCLI

-100 RLISISEKSAQI
+100 RLISISEKNAQI
-112 HGQFDNNLLLDPESH
+112 HGQFDNNLLLNPETH

-144 QYINAFNEFS
+144 KYINAFNDFS
-154 EIKNRYNAL
+154 DIKNRYNKL

-171 SKADFYRFS
+171 SKADYYRYS
-180 IEEIDRSNL
+180 IDEINRANL
-189 VVGEDA
+189 ARGEDV

-205 NAESISRAL
+205 NAEAISRAL

-220 LTSGDFSAESLI
+220 LALSDFSAENLI
-232 GSALSNLQSVSESTK
+232 GTALSNLQLISGYTK
-247 DIASLSDDLD
+247 EIDSLTENLD
-257 SLSIQLSD
+257 SLSIQLAD
-265 IISKMHTLLD
+265 ITSTMHTLLD

-282 ELDKIM
+282 ELDEIM

-300 YAPTIEEILE
+300 YAPTIEEILAH
-310 YRDLIFEKLS
+310 RDELSEKLK
-320 NMGSFDEQKEEL
+320 NMDSFDDQKEEL
-332 KSMLEESRLKLYST
+332 KAMLEESRLNLYAA
-346 GNQLT
+346 GHDLT
-351 EARKK
+351 ESRKK
-356 VAKKLSDAVV
+356 VGKKLSEAVV
-366 SELAELNFKN
+366 SELTQLNFKD

-381 SITPLKSPGPK
+381 AITPLKTPGPK

-459 SKLQNLASNH
+459 DKLQDLAANH

-499 YAYVEEITGEEKI
+499 FAYVEEITGEDKL

-524 TNATIENARDL
+524 TKATIENARDL
-535 IDNN
+535 IESN

>member
-6 KIKNFAIIK
+6 RIKNFAIIK
-15 DTEFKFHS
+15 DTEFRFHS

-34 GKSVVAT
+34 GKSIVAT

-65 EMVAVFEE
+65 EMIAELGD

-78 VREVSSNGKNRCII
+78 VREISSNGKNRCII
-92 NGNGVPLG
+92 NGDGVPLG
-100 RLISISEKSAQI
+100 RLISISEKNAQI
-112 HGQFDNNLLLDPESH
+112 HGQFDNNLLLNPETH

-144 QYINAFNEFS
+144 QYINSFNEFS
-154 EIKNRYNAL
+154 EIKNRYNKL
-163 ITSIKEDS
+163 VTSIKEDS
-171 SKADFYRFS
+171 SKADYYRYS
-180 IEEIDRSNL
+180 IEEIDRANL
-189 VVGEDA
+189 VDGEDA

-205 NAESISRAL
+205 NAETISRAL

-220 LTSGDFSAESLI
+220 LTSGDFSAENLI
-232 GSALSNLQSVSESTK
+232 GSALSNIKSVSEYTK
-247 DIASLSDDLD
+247 DIDSLSDNLE

-282 ELDKIM
+282 ELDEIM

-300 YAPTIEEILE
+300 YAPTIRGILAH
-310 YRDLIFEKLS
+310 RDELSEKLN
-320 NMGSFDEQKEEL
+320 NMESFDEQKEKL
-332 KSMLEESRLKLYST
+332 KALLEESRLKLYSD
-346 GNQLT
+346 GNSLT

-356 VAKKLSDAVV
+356 IGKELSKAVV
-366 SELAELNFKN
+366 SELAQLNFKD
-376 ADIEV
+376 ADIDV
-381 SITPLKSPGPK
+381 TITPLKAPGPK

-407 PLKPLAKVASGGE
+407 PLKPLAKIASGGE

-459 SKLQNLASNH
+459 NKLQDLAANH

-489 IYKESDDSET
+489 IYKESNDSET
-499 YAYVEEITGEEKI
+499 FAYVEEITGEDKL

-524 TNATIENARDL
+524 TKATIENAREL
-535 IDNN
+535 IESH

>member
-6 KIKNFAIIK
+6 RIKNFAIIK
-15 DTEFKFHS
+15 DTEFRFHS

-34 GKSVVAT
+34 GKSIVAT

-65 EMVAVFEE
+65 EMIAELGD

-78 VREVSSNGKNRCII
+78 VREISSNGKNRCIV
-92 NGNGVPLG
+92 NGDGVPLG
-100 RLISISEKSAQI
+100 RLISISEKNAQI
-112 HGQFDNNLLLDPESH
+112 HGQFDNNLLLNPETH

-144 QYINAFNEFS
+144 TYINSFNEFS
-154 EIKNRYNAL
+154 EIKNRYNKL
-163 ITSIKEDS
+163 VTSIKEDS
-171 SKADFYRFS
+171 SKADYYRYS
-180 IEEIDRSNL
+180 IEEIDRANL
-189 VVGEDA
+189 VDGEDS

-205 NAESISRAL
+205 NAETISRAL

-220 LTSGDFSAESLI
+220 LTSGDFSAENLI
-232 GSALSNLQSVSESTK
+232 GSALSNIKSVSEYTK
-247 DIASLSDDLD
+247 DIDSLSDNLE

-282 ELDKIM
+282 ELDEIM

-300 YAPTIEEILE
+300 YAPTIREILAH
-310 YRDLIFEKLS
+310 RDELSEKLN
-320 NMGSFDEQKEEL
+320 NMESFDEQKEEL
-332 KSMLEESRLKLYST
+332 KALLEESRLKLYSD
-346 GNQLT
+346 GNSLT
-351 EARKK
+351 EARQKIGK
-356 VAKKLSDAVV
+356 ELSKAVV
-366 SELAELNFKN
+366 SELAQLNFKD
-376 ADIEV
+376 ADIDV
-381 SITPLKSPGPK
+381 SITPLKAPGPK

-459 SKLQNLASNH
+459 NKLQDLAANH

-480 AAKGDHNYR
+480 AAKGEHNYR

-499 YAYVEEITGEEKI
+499 FAYVEEITGEDKL

-524 TNATIENARDL
+524 TTATIENAREL
-535 IDNN
+535 IESR

>member
-100 RLISISEKSAQI
+100 RLISISEKNAQI

-232 GSALSNLQSVSESTK
+232 GSALSNLQSVSEYTK

>member
-6 KIKNFAIIK
+6 RIKNFAIIK
-15 DTEFKFHS
+15 DTEFRFHS

-34 GKSVVAT
+34 GKSIVAT

-65 EMVAVFEE
+65 EMIAELGD

-78 VREVSSNGKNRCII
+78 VREISSNGKNRCII
-92 NGNGVPLG
+92 NGDGVPLG
-100 RLISISEKSAQI
+100 RLISISEKNAQI
-112 HGQFDNNLLLDPESH
+112 HGQFDNNLLLNPETH

-144 QYINAFNEFS
+144 QYINSFNEFS
-154 EIKNRYNAL
+154 EIKNRYNNL
-163 ITSIKEDS
+163 VTSIKEDS
-171 SKADFYRFS
+171 SKADYYRYS
-180 IEEIDRSNL
+180 IEEIDRANL
-189 VVGEDA
+189 VDGEDS

-205 NAESISRAL
+205 NAETISRAL

-220 LTSGDFSAESLI
+220 LTSGDFSAENLI
-232 GSALSNLQSVSESTK
+232 GSALSNIKSVSEYTK
-247 DIASLSDDLD
+247 DIDSLSDNLE

-282 ELDKIM
+282 ELDEIM

-300 YAPTIEEILE
+300 YAPTIRGILAH
-310 YRDLIFEKLS
+310 RDELSEKLN
-320 NMGSFDEQKEEL
+320 NMESFDEQKEEL
-332 KSMLEESRLKLYST
+332 KALLEESRLKLYSD
-346 GNQLT
+346 GNSLT
-351 EARKK
+351 EARQKIGK
-356 VAKKLSDAVV
+356 ELSKAVV
-366 SELAELNFKN
+366 SELAQLNFKD
-376 ADIEV
+376 ADIDV
-381 SITPLKSPGPK
+381 SITPLKAPGPK

-459 SKLQNLASNH
+459 NKLQDLAANH

-480 AAKGDHNYR
+480 AAKGEHNYR

-499 YAYVEEITGEEKI
+499 FAYVEEITGEDKL

-524 TNATIENARDL
+524 TTATIENAREL
-535 IDNN
+535 IDSN

>member
-100 RLISISEKSAQI
+100 RLISISEKNAQI

-171 SKADFYRFS
+171 SKADFYRYS

-232 GSALSNLQSVSESTK
+232 GSALSNLQSVSGYTK
-247 DIASLSDDLD
+247 DIASLSEDLD

-265 IISKMHTLLD
+265 VISKMHTLLD

-282 ELDKIM
+282 ELDEIM

-310 YRDLIFEKLS
+310 HRDLIFERLS
-320 NMGSFDEQKEEL
+320 NIGSFDEQKEEL

>member
-232 GSALSNLQSVSESTK
+232 GSALSNLQSVSEYTK